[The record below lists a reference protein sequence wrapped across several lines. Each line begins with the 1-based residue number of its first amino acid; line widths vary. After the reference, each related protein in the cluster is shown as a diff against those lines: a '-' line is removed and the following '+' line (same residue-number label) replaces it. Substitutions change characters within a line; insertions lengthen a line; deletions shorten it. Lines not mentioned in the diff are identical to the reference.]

1 MTHVT
6 TFHDLRTTLTNH
18 GDNSLKTLM
27 TNGEDT
33 LMTLMTSGEDTLMTP
48 VSACDYLGT
57 TLHDIIDDP
66 CDNIDNLEQITVKYD

>member
-1 MTHVT
+1 
-6 TFHDLRTTLTNH
+6 
-18 GDNSLKTLM
+18 M